1 MKYVEC
7 SALKELF
14 EKTFNNSVKGNKR
27 LSDMLNFF
35 HFKAFKYNHDAD
47 EWYLDIDYL
56 NSFKKSNKAGYEY
69 ICLKLGIAL

>member
-7 SALKELF
+7 TALKELF

-47 EWYLDIDYL
+47 E
-56 NSFKKSNKAGYEY
+56 
-69 ICLKLGIAL
+69 

>member
-7 SALKELF
+7 NTLKELF
-14 EKTFNNSVKGNKR
+14 EKTFSRSVRNNKV

-35 HFKAFKYNHDAD
+35 HFKAFKFDYDTRS
-47 EWYLDIDYL
+47 WYLDIDYL
-56 NSFKKSNKAGYEY
+56 NSFKRSNKAGYEY